1 MKHKNIKKI
10 NKNVVRDDGSIDSFE
25 QQLIDLSGGVFDTQY
40 PLIVDGNTT
49 CLSYIDGIN
58 EDIPLIMNVSTAIKI
73 REKHDIGYAY
83 VSRCTSLLKN
93 SVLAFES
100 IKYKSSKVVVLDDF
114 TDDGNPIVAICRIN
128 KQIGCVYVNE
138 INSIYDRQKFKNYMI
153 NAYNA
158 NCKFYKNEKTEH
170 YITSHWSQL
179 PDDMIYALC
188 TTNYRHSFTKNQVK
202 EDVQRMLDKMI

>member
-1 MKHKNIKKI
+1 M
-10 NKNVVRDDGSIDSFE
+10 
-25 QQLIDLSGGVFDTQY
+25 IDLSGGVFDTQY
-40 PLIVDGNTT
+40 PLIVDENTT

-83 VSRCTSLLKN
+83 VSRCTSLLKK

-138 INSIYDRQKFKNYMI
+138 INSIYDRQKFNNYMI

>member
-1 MKHKNIKKI
+1 MQYEYLFRLENLLMKHKNIKKI

-40 PLIVDGNTT
+40 PVIVDGNTT

-58 EDIPLIMNVSTAIKI
+58 EDIPLIMNVSIAIKI

-83 VSRCTSLLKN
+83 VSRCTSLLKK

-114 TDDGNPIVAICRIN
+114 TDDGNPIVAISIIN
-128 KQIGCVYVNE
+128 KQIGGV
-138 INSIYDRQKFKNYMI
+138 
-153 NAYNA
+153 
-158 NCKFYKNEKTEH
+158 
-170 YITSHWSQL
+170 
-179 PDDMIYALC
+179 
-188 TTNYRHSFTKNQVK
+188 
-202 EDVQRMLDKMI
+202 

>member
-73 REKHDIGYAY
+73 REKHDIVYAY
-83 VSRCTSLLKN
+83 VSRYTSLLKK

-128 KQIGCVYVNE
+128 KQIGCVYANE
-138 INSIYDRQKFKNYMI
+138 INSIYDRQKFNNYMI
-153 NAYNA
+153 NAYNV

-170 YITSHWSQL
+170 YIII
-179 PDDMIYALC
+179 DD
-188 TTNYRHSFTKNQVK
+188 V
-202 EDVQRMLDKMI
+202 V